1 MYNLLS
7 GMTVVEGAAFIAG
20 PSCGLYLAQM
30 GAQVIRFDAIGGGPD
45 SKRWPLGQQGQSL
58 YWEGLNKGKRSIALN
73 FGKPEGR
80 ELAQRIATSGDG
92 LFVTNFPVNGFLSY
106 EALSALRAD
115 LIALRVM
122 GWADGSPAVDYT
134 INASVGVPYM
144 TGPADDARPV
154 NHVLPAWDLLAG
166 GYGAFALLAAER
178 ERAKSGKGREVRL
191 SLSDLAAA
199 TMGNL
204 GNVAEVL
211 STGADRPRSGNNLFG
226 AFGRDFVSADGV
238 RVMLVAIT
246 PKQWNGLVTALGI
259 EGEMAALEGE
269 LGVNLAKD
277 EGARFTHR
285 AKVDPVF
292 ERAIATFPLEELG
305 PMFDEAGCTWSV
317 YRSLHEALST
327 EPRLFGENPIFSDVT
342 HAGGMTYPTP
352 GAFARLPADERL
364 PAAPSPRIGQHT
376 DEVLA
381 ELLGLSSGEIGAL
394 HDQGLVA

>member
-1 MYNLLS
+1 MFDLLK
-7 GMTVVEGAAFIAG
+7 GMTVIEGAAFIAG
-20 PSCGLYLAQM
+20 PSCGLYLSQM
-30 GAQVIRFDAIGGGPD
+30 GANVIRFDAIGGGPD
-45 SKRWPLGQQGQSL
+45 SRRWPIGNEGQSL

-73 FGKPEGR
+73 LSSAQGR

-92 LFVTNFPVNGFLSY
+92 LFVTNFPVRGFLSY
-106 EALSALRAD
+106 DTLAALRED
-115 LIALRVM
+115 LVCLRVM

-134 INASVGVPYM
+134 VNASVGVPYL
-144 TGPADDARPV
+144 TGHPDDPRPV

-178 ERAKSGKGREVRL
+178 DRRASGKGREVQL

-211 STGADRPRSGNNLFG
+211 QSGADRPRSGNNLFG
-226 AFGRDFVSADGV
+226 AFGRDFMSADGV

-246 PKQWNGLVTALGI
+246 PKQWNGLVGALGI
-259 EGEMAALEGE
+259 EGEMAALEARIGTS
-269 LGVNLAKD
+269 LAKD

-285 AKVDPVF
+285 ALVDPVF
-292 ERAIATFPLEELG
+292 EKAIASFPFEKLG
-305 PMFDEAGCTWSV
+305 PMFDGAGCTWSV
-317 YRSLHEALST
+317 YRSLHEAQT
-327 EPRLFGENPIFSDVT
+327 AEPRLFAENPIFSEVR
-342 HAGGMTYPTP
+342 HAGGASYPTP
-352 GAFARLPADERL
+352 GAPARIPGTGRK

-381 ELLGLSSGEIGAL
+381 ELLGMGSGEIGRL
-394 HDQGLVA
+394 HDAGLVA

>member
-1 MYNLLS
+1 MYDLLK
-7 GMTVVEGAAFIAG
+7 GMTVIEGAAFIAG

-30 GAQVIRFDAIGGGPD
+30 GARVIRFDAVGGGPD
-45 SKRWPLGQQGQSL
+45 ARRWPLGNAGQSL
-58 YWEGLNKGKRSIALN
+58 YWEGLNKGKQSIAIDL
-73 FGKPEGR
+73 GKPAGR

-122 GWADGSPAVDYT
+122 GWSDGSPAVDYT

-144 TGPADDARPV
+144 TGPADDPRPV

-178 ERAKSGKGREVRL
+178 ERAHSGKGREIRL

-211 STGADRPRSGNNLFG
+211 ASGADRARSANNLFG

-246 PKQWNGLVTALGI
+246 PKQWGGLVSALGI
-259 EGEMAALEGE
+259 EAEMAALEAD

-285 AKVDPVF
+285 ARVNPVF
-292 ERAIATFPLEELG
+292 ERAIAGFALEKLG
-305 PMFDEAGCTWSV
+305 PMFDAAGCTWSV
-317 YRSLHEALST
+317 YRSLHEALTS
-327 EPRLFGENPIFSDVT
+327 EPRLFAENPIFTNVT

-352 GAFARLPADERL
+352 GAPARLPADERIA
-364 PAAPSPRIGQHT
+364 PAPSPAIGQHT

-381 ELLGLSSGEIGAL
+381 ELLGMASGEIARL
-394 HDQGLVA
+394 HDEGLVA